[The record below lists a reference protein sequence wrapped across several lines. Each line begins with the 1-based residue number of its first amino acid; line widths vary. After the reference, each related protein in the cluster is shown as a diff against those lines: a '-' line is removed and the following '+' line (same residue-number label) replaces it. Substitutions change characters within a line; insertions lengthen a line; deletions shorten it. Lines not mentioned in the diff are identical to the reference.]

1 MRFGL
6 LLCASTLATTLTA
19 QERPVLQNREGQ
31 PAVSRQ
37 LDDGTYILA
46 AGTRIPLTL
55 MNSISSKNS
64 APGDQVYLQTMI
76 PVAVAGSV
84 VIPPGTYVMGTVTES
99 VRPGKVKG
107 KGELAL
113 RFDRMMFTSG
123 QELDLTGRLG
133 ALDGDNPGTLDRTEG
148 KVTSDGSQGRDASK
162 LAIGGAGGAAMG
174 HWIGGQGRD
183 AAIGAGAGAAAG
195 LATVLL
201 TRGPEATLRRGS
213 TIEMVLN
220 GDLRLPAGSGSGS
233 GAPMFPRPRQE
244 RGGRVR

>member
-6 LLCASTLATTLTA
+6 MLCASTLTVTLMA
-19 QERPVLQNREGQ
+19 QERPALQNRDDA
-31 PAVSRQ
+31 PAASRR
-37 LDDGTYILA
+37 LDDGTYVLA

-55 MNSISSKNS
+55 MNSISSKNA

-76 PVAVAGSV
+76 PVAVAGNI
-84 VIPPGTYVMGTVTES
+84 VIPPGTYVMGTVTEAL
-99 VRPGKVKG
+99 RPGKVKG

-113 RFDRMMFTSG
+113 RFDRMLFSSG
-123 QELDLTGRLG
+123 KEVDLTGRLG

-162 LAIGGAGGAAMG
+162 VAIGGAGGAAMG

-220 GDLRLPAGSGSGS
+220 GDLRLPASAASVS
-233 GAPMFPRPRQE
+233 GAPLAPRPRQGQ
-244 RGGRVR
+244 GGRVR